1 MRVNNIYKDKVI
13 TVKNE
18 DKLIAKF
25 KRKHLAPSEM
35 EKIILSKKQL
45 EGIKGDIVISLEEGE

>member
-1 MRVNNIYKDKVI
+1 MEKNITYTVPQKISVDGIEKNLTVFMRVNNIYKDKVI

-25 KRKHLAPSEM
+25 KRKH
-35 EKIILSKKQL
+35 
-45 EGIKGDIVISLEEGE
+45 